1 MAAPDQEEPQFSQGS
16 HLEVR
21 PARDRVENAFKTFDL
36 DQDGFLTWQE
46 FKQVS
51 HFSPDDVAPESG
63 AVSRPSLSV
72 NARTNPVT
80 YLYEN

>member
-1 MAAPDQEEPQFSQGS
+1 MFCKMLFQNSLLCCVAAPDQEEPQFSS
-16 HLEVR
+16 HLEAPR

-51 HFSPDDVAPESG
+51 I
-63 AVSRPSLSV
+63 SL
-72 NARTNPVT
+72 RWRDQT
-80 YLYEN
+80 L